1 MTTLRPVA
9 RAMRASARGSRPIV
23 LGVGS
28 TTVRPPARLNR
39 RISSS
44 ATRSSRRR
52 RLSRF
57 ALKFWRT
64 QPRFSRLTG
73 SHARPLSPA
82 AAGSANIT
90 LKSIRRCS
98 CGRAI
103 PIASGATAPS
113 TVWTWPASGLA
124 ILPECRRDLR
134 DEPVEVAAQLGQR
147 PEHARDEQRVDPGR
161 PELMKLLADL
171 IRRARQ
177 AGVTR
182 VGGVPAHALG
192 DRLGELVALALA
204 VGDQQGHVRGAL
216 EALGI
221 AAQRGAVLVE
231 DLAFA
236 PEDPGP
242 APAVPVVGVLGDDLE
257 GDTLAAPADHQLG
270 VGGLDRF
277 GIEGGVGELVV
288 APLERRAPFL
298 PQRADHLAGLV
309 QPLESLAHRV
319 EGNAVRLVLV
329 LLPARAQSEEE
340 PPAGD
345 DIDLRG
351 HLGDDRRMAIG
362 ITENDRAYAES
373 RHQSCQSAQ
382 GAPRL
387 EHRALA
393 LLRVRHEVIGHAG
406 DVPPSRLEMLPEVH
420 HAFPGLAA
428 HAGEDA
434 EAHVSI
440 SSFGPQY

>member
-28 TTVRPPARLNR
+28 ITVRPPARLNR

-73 SHARPLSPA
+73 SRARPLSPA
-82 AAGSANIT
+82 GAGSANIT

-98 CGRAI
+98 CGSAM

-124 ILPECRRDLR
+124 ILPEGRRDLR

-147 PEHARDEQRVDPGR
+147 PEHARDEECVDPGR
-161 PELMKLLADL
+161 PELMELLADL
-171 IRRARQ
+171 IGGARQ
-177 AGVTR
+177 AGVAR

-192 DRLGELVALALA
+192 DRLGELVDLDLV
-204 VGDQQGHVRGAL
+204 VGDQQRHVRGAL

-221 AAQRGAVLVE
+221 AAECSAVLVE
-231 DLAFA
+231 DLALA
-236 PEDPGP
+236 PEDAGP
-242 APAVPVVGVLGDDLE
+242 APAVPVIGVLGDDLQ

-270 VGGLDRF
+270 MGGLDRF
-277 GIEGGVGELVV
+277 GIEGGVGELIET
-288 APLERRAPFL
+288 PIERRSPLL
-298 PQRADHLAGLV
+298 PQRADHVAGLV
-309 QPLESLAHRV
+309 QSLEPLAHGV
-319 EGNAVRLVLV
+319 EGNAVRVVLV
-329 LLPARAQSEEE
+329 LLPARAQPEEE
-340 PPAGD
+340 PP
-345 DIDLRG
+345 
-351 HLGDDRRMAIG
+351 
-362 ITENDRAYAES
+362 
-373 RHQSCQSAQ
+373 
-382 GAPRL
+382 
-387 EHRALA
+387 
-393 LLRVRHEVIGHAG
+393 
-406 DVPPSRLEMLPEVH
+406 
-420 HAFPGLAA
+420 
-428 HAGEDA
+428 
-434 EAHVSI
+434 
-440 SSFGPQY
+440 